1 MAVGLIF
8 NGVGVSQAQY
18 EQVLEEVNPD
28 GKVAPGVLF
37 HAAGPAADGWRV
49 VEVWESQ
56 EALEKFFQDQLG
68 AALERAGIS
77 VQPEVFPVH
86 NLRQA

>member
-1 MAVGLIF
+1 MAVALIF
-8 NGVGVSQAQY
+8 NGVGVTQAQY
-18 EQVLEEVNPD
+18 EQVLAEVNPD

-56 EALEKFFQDQLG
+56 EALDKFVQDKLG
-68 AALERAGIS
+68 AALQKAGIS
-77 VQPEVFPVH
+77 VQPEVFPIQ